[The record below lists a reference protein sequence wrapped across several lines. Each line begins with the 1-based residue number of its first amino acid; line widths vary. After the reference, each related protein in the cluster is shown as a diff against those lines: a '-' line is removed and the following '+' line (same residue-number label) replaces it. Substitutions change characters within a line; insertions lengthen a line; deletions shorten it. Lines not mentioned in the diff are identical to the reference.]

1 MSQLLKVAEAAAH
14 GVTESATHT
23 AQHAAHAATPSLSL
37 LGDNLPALAIVV
49 PLLAAPLVALMIRP
63 ALAWSLAALAGLT
76 TLAVTGGL
84 LARVL
89 DSGPIVYAVGGWAG
103 PWGIEYRIDTLS
115 AGMLVLV
122 AGIGAVSLL
131 YARASVAREIPPA
144 RASLFYSLMLLCL
157 TGLLG
162 MCISGDVFN
171 VFVFLEISSLSSY
184 ALIGLGST
192 RRAFTAAFNY
202 LILGTIGATFYVI
215 GIGLL
220 YMMTGSLNM
229 ADLATLVPA
238 QMDTTTVQMAIAFL
252 AVGLSLKAALFPLH
266 LWLPNAYAYA
276 PSVVTAFLAATATK
290 VSIYVL
296 VRFVFTV
303 FGGTGLLV
311 LEGPLGLSAGTLIC
325 VLALAGVVVASLS
338 AIYQEDAK
346 RLLAYSSVA
355 QVGYMLLGV
364 GLASPAGLSAGLI
377 HVFNHALI
385 KFALFLAV
393 GAVVWRTGSAHMAA
407 LAGAGKRMPWTMAA
421 FVIAGLSLI
430 GVPGTVGFVSKWM
443 LLQAALAQQL
453 WLVAG
458 LILFTSLLAVVYVWK
473 MIEAAY
479 FRPVPEGGPEIAEAP
494 LSLRLPLWLVA
505 LACIYFGLDASGPV
519 GIAETATRTLLEG
532 GA

>member
-1 MSQLLKVAEAAAH
+1 MSRLLALAEA
-14 GVTESATHT
+14 TATH
-23 AQHAAHAATPSLSL
+23 ATGGSASTPLSVHVVHPAFTL
-37 LGDNLPALAIVV
+37 LGDNLPALAIVI
-49 PLLAAPLVALMIRP
+49 PLLAAPLVALIARP
-63 ALAWSLAALAGLT
+63 ALAWALSALSGLM

-84 LARVL
+84 LARVVE
-89 DSGPIVYAVGGWAG
+89 SGPIIYAVGGWAG

-115 AGMLVLV
+115 AAMLILV
-122 AGIGAVSLL
+122 AGIGALSLL

-171 VFVFLEISSLSSY
+171 VFVFLEISALSSY
-184 ALIGLGST
+184 ALIAMGST

-220 YMMTGSLNM
+220 YMMTGTLNM
-229 ADLATLVPA
+229 ADLAIRVPPV
-238 QMDTTTVQMAIAFL
+238 MDTSTVQMAIAFL

-296 VRFVFTV
+296 VRFL
-303 FGGTGLLV
+303 FGV
-311 LEGPLGLSAGTLIC
+311 LGGAGMLSVEGPLGLDAATLILA
-325 VLALAGVVVASLS
+325 LALAGVVVASLS

-385 KFALFLAV
+385 KFALFLAL
-393 GAVVWRTGSAHMAA
+393 GAVVWRTGSAHMVA

-443 LLQAALAQQL
+443 LLTASLDQGL
-453 WLVAG
+453 WWVAG
-458 LILFTSLLAVVYVWK
+458 LIVFTSLLAVVYVWK

-479 FRPVPEGGPEIAEAP
+479 FRPVPDGAPDIAEAP

-505 LACIYFGLDASGPV
+505 LACLYFGLDASGPV
-519 GIAETATRTLLEG
+519 GVAELATRTLLEG